1 MGRPNKL
8 LKKLAKA
15 AGVDSAVHYDVI
27 REALMRACYRGL
39 LRREPE
45 KVVSDGFEH
54 PPLPKDQED
63 KLKKLVATF
72 VESPEFKIVWAQR
85 SPHAADT
92 WVRAE
97 VLDGL
102 KLWVDL
108 GDMFVSHNCIRGDYE
123 PIETKYLQSVLKRG
137 MSFADIG
144 ANIGWF
150 TLLAASIVGK
160 EGRVFSIEPR
170 TNTFN
175 HLKRSIADNEFS
187 DRCEAHNVAL
197 GAKAGEWNI
206 GWSEKT
212 LNPGGTWSVP
222 NAGLEENFRKTGHQL
237 QRTKVTTLDDVIG
250 ERRIDVIKIDI
261 EGAEPLAMKGAVKVL
276 ARNRPVILSEINPGP
291 MQQVSQV
298 KAADYVRQIVSLGY
312 DCRELLKSGLG
323 DPFTGEAAGQT
334 QVVNVVFTPK

>member
-1 MGRPNKL
+1 MGRSSKIL
-8 LKKLAKA
+8 TKIAKA
-15 AGVDSAVHYDVI
+15 AGVDTAVQYEAI

-45 KVVSDGFEH
+45 KAVTDAFEY

-72 VESPEFKIVWAQR
+72 ADSPEFKVVMAQR

-97 VLDGL
+97 VLGGL

-108 GDMFVSHNCIRGDYE
+108 GDMFVSHNCIRGNYE
-123 PIETKYLQSVLKRG
+123 PIETEYLRSILKPG
-137 MSFADIG
+137 MRFADIG

-160 EGRVFSIEPR
+160 DGRVFSFEPR

-175 HLKRSIADNEFS
+175 HLKRSIADNDFT
-187 DRCEAHNVAL
+187 DRCETHNVAL

-222 NAGLEENFRKTGHQL
+222 HAALEAMFKKTGHL
-237 QRTKVTTLDDVIG
+237 FQRAKVAALDDLVG
-250 ERRIDVIKIDI
+250 DNRIDVIKIDV
-261 EGAEPLAMKGAVKVL
+261 EGAEPLAMNGAGKVL
-276 ARNRPVILSEINPGP
+276 RRDRPIILSEINAGP

-298 KAADYVRQIVSLGY
+298 KAADYVRLLVSAGY
-312 DCRELLKSGLG
+312 DCRELQKSGLG
-323 DPFTGEAAGQT
+323 APYTGETAGQM
-334 QVVNVVFTPK
+334 QVVNVVFMPR